1 MNNFENDHNSI
12 SNVNINIEG
21 DKIYEPENFEK
32 LAGGGLNSSDSEMA
46 LDSKQGSEADVFQ
59 NQQKGIK
66 NSTLYN
72 QVVEPSI
79 NLNKDLHNIP
89 KKIKRKRDEVREI
102 LDLDNENFHVKLTD
116 GGGADFK

>member
-46 LDSKQGSEADVFQ
+46 LDSKQGSEANVFQ